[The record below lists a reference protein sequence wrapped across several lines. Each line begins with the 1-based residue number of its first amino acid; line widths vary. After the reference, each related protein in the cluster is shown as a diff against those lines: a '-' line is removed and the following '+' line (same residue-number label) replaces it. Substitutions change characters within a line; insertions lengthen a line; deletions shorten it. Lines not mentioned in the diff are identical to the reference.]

1 MTEREKIEREIILDI
16 LAESSKWR
24 ISEEDQTD
32 DCIRLEVMDRAR
44 RLLLG
49 TETIDE
55 NGYAQSHPG
64 NLPTE
69 DDEPA
74 EEPSEEPAKPAR
86 RMNAAQR
93 YRTTHVRVNE
103 NGKPTWH
110 RKDEC
115 RQVPVDGIPGKFRWV
130 WDGPKEPVDKL
141 SDELWAEH
149 EAEN

>member
-1 MTEREKIEREIILDI
+1 MSEREKIEREIILDI
-16 LAESSKWR
+16 LSESSKWR
-24 ISEEDQTD
+24 ISEEDQND

-49 TETIDE
+49 TKTLDE
-55 NGYAQSHPG
+55 NGYAQSHPN

-69 DDEPA
+69 DEALIGDDYQAPETT
-74 EEPSEEPAKPAR
+74 

-93 YRTTHVRVNE
+93 YRATHVRVRE
-103 NGKPTWH
+103 NGKSTWR

-130 WDGPKEPVDKL
+130 WDGPGEPVDKL
-141 SDELWAEH
+141 GDELWNEH
-149 EAEN
+149 EATK